1 MDLRVIV
8 MVNIFLKPNIHKAKS
23 SSSKTYAESTLFTIL
38 PKEELLPEVEKK
50 HYLDSLQ
57 EIVSLPEDYFKIIY
71 EELIDN
77 FALFVQVLPESYGE
91 DLGGLLNDGLRRG
104 LLAIRILKET
114 SESDRH
120 PLFLFAIYSI
130 ALLADLGQVLNYRI
144 MISDEKGAFIDE
156 WVPALGYMHE
166 FGQYYKI
173 RPYEAP
179 ATLVRSVTPLFGRQ
193 LLNDTAMTWLS
204 SNSQIFDMWLAF
216 LNQEEWS
223 GGLGKIL
230 KVERKDFENKKEQ
243 IGLIPIGI
251 PRTEPS
257 ETDLAEKF
265 LAWIKSGLADGKIS
279 FNEVD
284 SMVHVVRTQ
293 ESDLSA
299 FLQAPELFQRFTYE
313 YMKTRR
319 DWVGLCRA
327 FNQLGLTDVSGPD
340 LKIKQF
346 FAEGGEA
353 KSGKLG
359 FLGQEKTES
368 GKYSAQEKSVLST
381 RLVTT
386 SNSIKEGIVVKNAK
400 MLFGNKVQAASKF
413 LRDIEMRW
421 GHENSLPKAKQ
432 RVAHAPESKVSS
444 NHDIS
449 PKRKN

>member
-1 MDLRVIV
+1 
-8 MVNIFLKPNIHKAKS
+8 MVNIFLKTNIHQAKS

-38 PKEELLPEVEKK
+38 SKEDLLPEAEKK
-50 HYLDSLQ
+50 HYLNSLQ
-57 EIVSLPEDYFKIIY
+57 EIVSLPEDYFRVIY
-71 EELIDN
+71 GELIDN
-77 FALFVQVLPESYGE
+77 FALFVQVLPEKYGE

-104 LLAIRILKET
+104 LLAIRILKDTAQPEP
-114 SESDRH
+114 H
-120 PLFLFAIYSI
+120 PLFMFAIYSI
-130 ALLADLGQVLNYRI
+130 ALLADLGQVLNYHI
-144 MISDEKGAFIDE
+144 MISDERGAFIDE

-179 ATLVRSVTPLFGRQ
+179 ATLIRSVTPLYGRQ
-193 LLNDTAMTWLS
+193 LLSETAITWLC
-204 SNSQIFDMWLAF
+204 SNTQIFDMWLAF

-230 KVERKDFENKKEQ
+230 KVERHDFEIKKEQ
-243 IGLIPIGI
+243 IGLVPIDI

-265 LAWIKSGLADGKIS
+265 LAWIKEGLADGKIS

-327 FNQLGLTDVSGPD
+327 FNLLGLTDASGPD

-346 FAEGGEA
+346 FAEGEG

-359 FLGQEKTES
+359 FLGKEKTES
-368 GKYSAQEKSVLST
+368 GKFSAQEKSVLST
-381 RLVTT
+381 RLITT
-386 SNSIKEGIVVKNAK
+386 ANSIKEGIVIKNAK
-400 MLFGNKVQAASKF
+400 MLFGNKALNASKY

-421 GHENSLPKAKQ
+421 GHENSLPQAKQ
-432 RVAHAPESKVSS
+432 RVAQASESKVSS
-444 NHDIS
+444 DHNVS